1 MSVREGLNVSYS
13 LRGRL
18 LLWLLLPLMLIG
30 LIALF
35 DGYRAARISA
45 DEVSDR
51 VLAGSALAIAER
63 VFVNDEGILE
73 ADIPYVALQML
84 TSSEDDRV
92 FYRIET
98 GDGTFVTGYRKLQLP
113 APIGGTAEPL
123 HFSNGAFRGDAIRI
137 ATYSAAASSTTAS
150 LEFRVAVAET
160 TNARN
165 AIAQDLLIRSAAR
178 QAVLIFSAAVIV
190 WFAIKRALRPLHR
203 LESAVARRSP
213 DDVRPI
219 EHRVPT
225 EVRGLV
231 MTIND
236 LVLRFGSSIN
246 ALRRFTSNTSHQF
259 RTPLALIKTH
269 LEIAARETDAKA
281 KTEAIRNANI
291 AVSDAERLMG
301 QMLLLARLD
310 AASKEAVTE
319 QTCDLTEVAR
329 GVCEDFVLQ
338 FSNNGRGDIDLG
350 FNSKGAL
357 QVRGEKTL
365 VQEVIRNLIDNAVKH
380 GGNDLKIDV
389 SVEQSHG
396 DGIVVIHDN
405 GVGMKPSQMNSSAA
419 QDAAAKPGDSVSE
432 HAGIGLTVVREILN
446 LLSGRIEF
454 NNGKE
459 GRGTIARVSFRTAE
473 A

>member
-1 MSVREGLNVSYS
+1 MSVQNGLNVSYS

-18 LLWLLLPLMLIG
+18 LLWLLIPLLIIG
-30 LIALF
+30 LVALF
-35 DGYRAARISA
+35 DSYRAARTTA

-63 VFVNDEGILE
+63 VFVNDDGNLE

-92 FYRIET
+92 FYRIES
-98 GDGTFVTGYRKLQLP
+98 GDGSFVTGYRKLELP
-113 APIGGTAEPL
+113 PRDPNAADPL
-123 HFSNGAFRGDAIRI
+123 HFSSGAFRGDAIRI
-137 ATYSAAASSTTAS
+137 ATYTGAASSSTTS

-160 TNARN
+160 TNARA
-165 AIAQDLLIRSAAR
+165 AIAQDLLLRSAAR
-178 QAVLIFSAAVIV
+178 QAVLILSAAIIV
-190 WFAIKRALRPLHR
+190 WFAIKRALRPLVR

-219 EHRVPT
+219 EHLVPT

-231 MTIND
+231 NTIND

-269 LEIAARETDAKA
+269 LEIADRETDADA
-281 KTEAIRNANI
+281 KSEAIKNANV

-310 AASKEAVTE
+310 AASKEAVIE
-319 QTCDLTEVAR
+319 QTCDLADVAR

-338 FSNNGRGDIDLG
+338 LANNGRTDVDLG
-350 FNSKGAL
+350 FHSDGAL
-357 QVRGEKTL
+357 KVRGEKTL
-365 VQEVIRNLIDNAVKH
+365 VQEVIRNLVDNAVKH
-380 GGNDLKIDV
+380 GGGNLEIDV
-389 SVEQSHG
+389 SVEKAHG
-396 DGIVVIHDN
+396 RGLLTIRDN
-405 GVGMKPSQMNSSAA
+405 GVGMKSASKE
-419 QDAAAKPGDSVSE
+419 AKPSPHAATPKEESE

-454 NNGKE
+454 DNGSS
-459 GRGTIARVSFRTAE
+459 GRGTVAHVSFKSAG